1 MFIGNTE
8 RIEDLLSS
16 GFIDFGVVEGQP
28 SKRNIK
34 KEPIMSDHLTL
45 IVHPKHPLTRKRS
58 VSILDLT
65 KEPFI
70 LREEGSGTRQQ
81 IEEFLKNHGI
91 TSRQLHVAL
100 VLGSTESVKASVE
113 AGTGIAIVSKWAV
126 KKQVED
132 GRLKVITLK
141 EGGIPR
147 TLSLIMSK
155 KKHLSHADKE
165 FILFIKN
172 YSF

>member
-1 MFIGNTE
+1 M
-8 RIEDLLSS
+8 
-16 GFIDFGVVEGQP
+16 
-28 SKRNIK
+28 
-34 KEPIMSDHLTL
+34 
-45 IVHPKHPLTRKRS
+45 
-58 VSILDLT
+58 
-65 KEPFI
+65 
-70 LREEGSGTRQQ
+70 
-81 IEEFLKNHGI
+81 KNHGI
-91 TSRQLHVAL
+91 SSRQLHVAL